1 MRFTCNR
8 SLIADVA
15 ALVGQAVA
23 GKSTRKIFEC
33 ILIQADKDGS
43 VLFTGTDLEVA
54 VRYRLAE
61 GVEVAEPGDAVVPA
75 QLFAGVLREIAD
87 ESVTVA
93 VEKQKMTLDTDGGFF
108 ELECEDPAQYPEI
121 PEFPS
126 DSTCLIG
133 AEDLRSLVRKTVFAA
148 GREAARYVLN
158 GVNLMV
164 DGGNLR
170 FVATDGRRLATLARP
185 IEPTE
190 AASPGSGHAIV
201 GVKGL
206 QHFERVAAGV
216 EGSVSLAIAKRFV
229 ALRTEKAE
237 VTVRVM
243 DGTFPEYQ
251 QIVPDET
258 PSEAVAS
265 VTLFASKLRQASR
278 FASLESQAVRVTF
291 KRGELEIAAAGGDGR
306 ASVRMEV
313 DFDGAEEMI
322 GFNPQFLLDALKVVD
337 GESVRI
343 GFSTRNAAA
352 KLGDDSGFLYVVM
365 PVMID

>member
-1 MRFTCNR
+1 MRFTCTR
-8 SLIADVA
+8 SLLADVA

-33 ILIQADKDGS
+33 ILIQAGKDGG
-43 VLFTGTDLEVA
+43 VVFTGTDLEVA
-54 VRYRLAE
+54 VRYRLSE
-61 GVEVAEPGDAVVPA
+61 GVEVATPGDAVVPA

-93 VEKQKMTLDTDGGFF
+93 VEKQKLTLDTDGGFF

-126 DSTCLIG
+126 ESTCLIG
-133 AEDLRSLVRKTVFAA
+133 AEDLRALVRKTVFSA

-158 GVNLMV
+158 GVNVMV
-164 DGGNLR
+164 DGKNLR

-185 IEPTE
+185 VEPME
-190 AASPGSGHAIV
+190 DAGAGGQAIV

-216 EGSVSLAIAKRFV
+216 EGSVSLAIASRFV

-251 QIVPDET
+251 QIVPEET
-258 PSEAVAS
+258 PSEAIAS
-265 VTLFASKLRQASR
+265 VALFASKLRQASR
-278 FASLESQAVRVTF
+278 FASVESQAVRVTF
-291 KRGELEIAAAGGDGR
+291 KRGELEIAAAGGEGR

-343 GFSTRNAAA
+343 GFSSRNAAA